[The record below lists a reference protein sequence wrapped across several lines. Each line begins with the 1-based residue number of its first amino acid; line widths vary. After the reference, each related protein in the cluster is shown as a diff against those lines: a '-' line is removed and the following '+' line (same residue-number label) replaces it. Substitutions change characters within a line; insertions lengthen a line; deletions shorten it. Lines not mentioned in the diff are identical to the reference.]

1 MRLTLE
7 VVFSVAIAIIVPR
20 VAVVAKQVDRVLHLP
35 YLQLHA
41 SEAKKVI
48 AAAIS
53 YDQSC
58 SG

>member
-7 VVFSVAIAIIVPR
+7 VVFSVAIAIVVLQ
-20 VAVVAKQVDRVLHLP
+20 VAVVATRVDLELHLP
-35 YLQLHA
+35 CLQLNA

-58 SG
+58 SN

>member
-1 MRLTLE
+1 MILTLE
-7 VVFSVAIAIIVPR
+7 VVSSVFAAIIVPR
-20 VAVVAKQVDRVLHLP
+20 VAVVAMRVDRVLHLP

-48 AAAIS
+48 VAAIS

>member
-7 VVFSVAIAIIVPR
+7 VVSSVAIVIIVLR
-20 VAVVAKQVDRVLHLP
+20 VAVVAMRVEQVLHLP

-48 AAAIS
+48 AVAIS

-58 SG
+58 SN

>member
-1 MRLTLE
+1 MILTLE
-7 VVFSVAIAIIVPR
+7 VVFSVAIAIIVLR
-20 VAVVAKQVDRVLHLP
+20 VAVVAKQVDRVLHLLC
-35 YLQLHA
+35 LQRHA

>member
-7 VVFSVAIAIIVPR
+7 VVFSVAIAIVVPQ
-20 VAVVAKQVDRVLHLP
+20 VAVVAMRVDRVLHLP
-35 YLQLHA
+35 CLQLHA

-48 AAAIS
+48 VAAIS

>member
-1 MRLTLE
+1 MLA
-7 VVFSVAIAIIVPR
+7 VIVINLQ
-20 VAVVAKQVDRVLHLP
+20 VAVAAIRVGPALVVQVLHLP